1 MGISFA
7 RRPAGPDDLEFAYG
21 LYRRLMEPL
30 TAEVRAWSD
39 ERQRA
44 VVAEAIA
51 GGGVEVLT
59 VGERDVGWV
68 ELREAGG
75 ALLLAQLYVEP
86 AFQERGIGSAVVRDL
101 LARAGARGMPV
112 DLSVLRNNGR
122 ARGLYERLG
131 FRAVRDDNVKV
142 HMRWG

>member
-7 RRPAGPDDLEFAYG
+7 RRPAGPGDLEFAYG

-30 TAEVRAWSD
+30 TAELRAWNES
-39 ERQRA
+39 RHRA

-51 GGGVEVLT
+51 GGGVEIFT
-59 VGERDVGWV
+59 IGAREVGWS
-68 ELREAGG
+68 EIREAGG

-86 AFQERGIGSAVVRDL
+86 AFQGRGIGTAVVSDL
-101 LARAGARGMPV
+101 LARAGAARMPV

-122 ARGLYERLG
+122 ARVLNERFG
-131 FRAVRDDNVKV
+131 FRAVGEDGVKV